1 MPARK
6 ITFNGVPNSFEWQVG
21 NTTRFIKFEDVWG
34 INVRDKNNGTFEVEC
49 SNGYNIPSTSN
60 IVPASEYDRFMKELK
75 IWRDNR

>member
-1 MPARK
+1 M
-6 ITFNGVPNSFEWQVG
+6 FEWQVG

-34 INVRDKNNGTFEVEC
+34 IDVHNKNNGTFEVEC

-60 IVPASEYDRFMKELK
+60 IVPASVYDRFMEELK